1 MTAIHL
7 SLVRLEWYLHKCC
20 SKQRKTSAYTARFF
34 ARRCC
39 AMWFAVST
47 RHGFILLKNQPS
59 VLFALSVYLLFAPCR
74 TGVNILFSAPK
85 ALTDSSDFMRSKEGQ
100 CCCLASRWC
109 LGFLLF
115 ILERKAF
122 LSHLCKFRSA
132 FLADRLA

>member
-7 SLVRLEWYLHKCC
+7 SLVRLEWYLHECC

-34 ARRCC
+34 ARRCR

-59 VLFALSVYLLFAPCR
+59 VLFALSVYLLFALCR
-74 TGVNILFSAPK
+74 MGVNILFSAPK
-85 ALTDSSDFMRSKEGQ
+85 ALTDSGDFVRSKDGQ
-100 CCCLASRWC
+100 CCRLASRWC
-109 LGFLLF
+109 LGFLLVT
-115 ILERKAF
+115 LERKAF

>member
-7 SLVRLEWYLHKCC
+7 SLVRLEWYLHECC

-34 ARRCC
+34 ARRCR

-85 ALTDSSDFMRSKEGQ
+85 ALTDSGDFVRRGRGWCS
-100 CCCLASRWC
+100 CLASRWC
-109 LGFLLF
+109 LRFLLVT
-115 ILERKAF
+115 LERKVF
-122 LSHLCKFRSA
+122 FCILCKLCST
-132 FLADRLA
+132 FLADWMA